1 MAKLTKEEII
11 ASLKEFTLI
20 ELNDLIKGIEEEFG
34 VSATVAV
41 AAAPT
46 AETTTATPT
55 EVNVILKEAGAQKIN
70 VIKIIREITGLGLMD
85 AKKSVDNVPTKIKE
99 NVPIA
104 EAEELKKK
112 LVEVGATVEFN

>member
-46 AETTTATPT
+46 AETTTAAPT